1 MFSNSRAGATVLVV
15 EDYADTRYLLRVM
28 LEIRGFQVIEA
39 ADGRQAV
46 EMAATASPEL
56 ILMDLNLPVLNGFE
70 ATRQI
75 HEQPAMRDVPI
86 VAVSAQC
93 VGEYRQR
100 ALDAGCLDCVQ
111 KPIDFEM
118 MGEVLTRYLHN

>member
-28 LEIRGFQVIEA
+28 LEIRGYQVIEA

-93 VGEYRQR
+93 GGEYRQR

>member
-1 MFSNSRAGATVLVV
+1 MLSGSRAGATVLVV
-15 EDYADTRYLLRVM
+15 EDYADTRHLLRVM

-39 ADGRQAV
+39 ADGQQAV
-46 EMAATASPEL
+46 EMAVKNSPDL
-56 ILMDLNLPVLNGFE
+56 VLMDLNMPVLNGFE

-75 HEQPAMRDVPI
+75 HTQPALRDVPI

-93 VGEYRQR
+93 VGEYRRR

-111 KPIDFEM
+111 KPIDFDKM
-118 MGEVLTRYLHN
+118 SQVLNSYLRN

>member
-1 MFSNSRAGATVLVV
+1 MFSNNRVGATVLVV

-28 LEIRGFQVIEA
+28 LEIRGYQVIEA

-56 ILMDLNLPVLNGFE
+56 ILDLNLPVLNGFE

-75 HEQPAMRDVPI
+75 HTQPALRDVPI

-93 VGEYRQR
+93 VGEYRRR

-111 KPIDFEM
+111 KPIDFEKM
-118 MGEVLTRYLHN
+118 SAVLTRYLHN

>member
-28 LEIRGFQVIEA
+28 LEIRGYQVIEA